1 MGGYVG
7 IPHLRAG
14 ELHRKFLAPV
24 FGPEIPVKAAL
35 NFDIVSAAWASG
47 GAGHDGSL
55 ELALMVASA
64 LIALLG
70 ITIAYVFYVQNPGLP
85 GRFAA
90 SFSCLYHWV
99 HNKYFVDELYDLLF
113 VRGTLKAGDF
123 LLKVMDDWM
132 IEGLVNGTAD
142 WVKRE
147 GSRLRKVETSY
158 VQE

>member
-1 MGGYVG
+1 
-7 IPHLRAG
+7 
-14 ELHRKFLAPV
+14 
-24 FGPEIPVKAAL
+24 
-35 NFDIVSAAWASG
+35 
-47 GAGHDGSL
+47 
-55 ELALMVASA
+55 MVASV

-70 ITIAYVFYVQNPGLP
+70 ITIAYVFYVKTPASRAVHNEVLRPLP
-85 GRFAA
+85 
-90 SFSCLYHWV
+90 LV